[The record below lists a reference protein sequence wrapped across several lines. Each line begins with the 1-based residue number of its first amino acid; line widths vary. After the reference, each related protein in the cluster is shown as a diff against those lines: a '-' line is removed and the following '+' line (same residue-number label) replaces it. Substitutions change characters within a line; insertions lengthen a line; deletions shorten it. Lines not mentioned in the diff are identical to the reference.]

1 MITIYAPGHM
11 DVMDSYGLLACQLLR
26 YLNKSGVEAHA
37 IAMGKAQLDTQPD
50 DIASLMARPLRPSY
64 GGILLGYPTT
74 YEAYG
79 QLANAG
85 KKIAL
90 TMFES
95 SKIPPEWVP
104 ILNGVDAV
112 IVPSKFC
119 KDSFAACGV
128 EVPIHVVPLGIN
140 EVYKPV
146 KRPANRP
153 LTFLAFLDRGARKG
167 GHVAIQAFCLAF
179 GDRKDVR
186 LILKSRDPK
195 VRMTATNDNIDIIQQ
210 DMSESELAA
219 LYGRCDVLINPNKGE
234 GFGLIPREFAATGGI
249 ALTTEW
255 GGTADH
261 LDKWGWALPHSL
273 VPADWKGVK
282 KFQNV
287 DLGEWAEP
295 DIEGIAAVLQEIA
308 ANRRTYQI
316 AAMSRANNVH
326 QLYSWPRF
334 ANHVYAVWESVANGN

>member
-1 MITIYAPGHM
+1 M

-50 DIASLMARPLRPSY
+50 GIASLMARPLRPSY
-64 GGILLGYPTT
+64 GGILLGYPTGFS
-74 YEAYG
+74 AFG
-79 QLANAG
+79 HLANAG
-85 KKIAL
+85 TRIAL

-104 ILNGVDAV
+104 VLNTMNAV
-112 IVPSKFC
+112 IVPSQFC
-119 KDSFAACGV
+119 KDTFAACGV
-128 EVPIHVVPLGIN
+128 EVPIHVVPLGVN
-140 EVYKPV
+140 EVYRPV
-146 KRPANRP
+146 KRPSNRP

-167 GHVAIQAFCLAF
+167 GHAAIQAFCLAF